1 MEQDLR
7 SIPAS
12 KLDKFI
18 ENHLPDTSFCANLR
32 EVIDVLCALLKDRS
46 FRGSSRR
53 VRASKGVKGGSS
65 GKGTALNGRPDAD
78 LVVFL
83 NNFTYF
89 EDRLNQQGLLI
100 TEIKKQL
107 CEMQHERRF
116 GVKFEVHSL
125 RSPSSQV
132 LSFKLCAP
140 DLLKEV
146 KFDVLPAYDL
156 LDHLNIPRKPNQ
168 QFYANLI
175 SGHAPPGKDGEFS
188 TCFMEFRKYF
198 LNWRPTKLKC
208 LIRLVTHW
216 YQLCKEKLGDP
227 LPPQYALELLTVY
240 AWERGSQL
248 TKFNTAQGFRTVLEL
263 VTKYKQ
269 LRIYWTVYYDFRH
282 REVSEYLHQQLK
294 KDRPVILD
302 PVDPTRNVAGL
313 NPKGWRRL
321 AGEAATWLQYPCFK
335 YGDSS
340 PVCSWE
346 VPTEVGVPTKYL
358 FCRIFW
364 LLFWSLFHFIF
375 GKTSSG

>member
-18 ENHLPDTSFCANLR
+18 ENHLPDTSFCADLR
-32 EVIDVLCALLKDRS
+32 EVIDALCALLKDRF
-46 FRGSSRR
+46 FRGPVRR
-53 VRASKGVKGGSS
+53 MRASKGVKG
-65 GKGTALNGRPDAD
+65 KCTALKGRSDAD

-83 NNFTYF
+83 NNLTYF
-89 EDRLNQQGLLI
+89 EDQLNQQGVLI
-100 TEIKKQL
+100 KEIKKQL
-107 CEMQHERRF
+107 YEVQHERRF
-116 GVKFEVHSL
+116 GVKFEVQSL
-125 RSPSSQV
+125 RSPNSRA
-132 LSFKLCAP
+132 LSFKLSAP

-156 LDHLNIPRKPNQ
+156 LDHLSILKKPNRQ
-168 QFYANLI
+168 LYANLI
-175 SGHAPPGKDGEFS
+175 SGRTPPGKDPKLS
-188 TCFMEFRKYF
+188 ICFMGLRKYF
-198 LNWRPTKLKC
+198 LNCRPTKLKR
-208 LIRLVTHW
+208 LIRLVTQW

-240 AWERGSQL
+240 AWESGSRDCE
-248 TKFNTAQGFRTVLEL
+248 FNTAQGFRTVLEL
-263 VTKYKQ
+263 VTKYKR
-269 LRIYWTVYYDFRH
+269 LRIYWTVYYDFRKTK
-282 REVSEYLHQQLK
+282 VSEYLHKLLQ

-302 PVDPTRNVAGL
+302 PADPTRNIAGL
-313 NPKGWRRL
+313 NPKDWRRL
-321 AGEAATWLQYPCFK
+321 AGEAAAWLQYPCFK
-335 YGDSS
+335 YRDGS

-346 VPTEVGVPTKYL
+346 VPTEVAVPTKYL

>member
-18 ENHLPDTSFCANLR
+18 ENHLPDTSFCADLR
-32 EVIDVLCALLKDRS
+32 ETIDALCALLKDRS
-46 FRGSSRR
+46 FQGPVRR
-53 VRASKGVKGGSS
+53 MRASKGVKG
-65 GKGTALNGRPDAD
+65 
-78 LVVFL
+78 V
-83 NNFTYF
+83 
-89 EDRLNQQGLLI
+89 LI
-100 TEIKKQL
+100 KEIKKQL
-107 CEMQHERRF
+107 CEIQHERRF

-125 RSPSSQV
+125 RSPNSRA
-132 LSFKLCAP
+132 LSFKLSAP

-156 LDHLNIPRKPNQ
+156 LDHLNILKKPNQ

-175 SGHAPPGKDGEFS
+175 SGHIPPGKEGELS
-188 TCFMEFRKYF
+188 SCFMGLRKYF
-198 LNWRPTKLKC
+198 LNCRPTKLKR

-240 AWERGSQL
+240 AWEHGSRV

-282 REVSEYLHQQLK
+282 QEVSEYLRQQLK

-302 PVDPTRNVAGL
+302 PADPTRNIAGL
-313 NPKGWRRL
+313 NPKDWRRL
-321 AGEAATWLQYPCFK
+321 AGEAAAWLQYPCFK
-335 YGDSS
+335 YRDGS

-346 VPTEVGVPTKYL
+346 VPVRTCHHHLRPPTP
-358 FCRIFW
+358 
-364 LLFWSLFHFIF
+364 LLFIYLENLPTQMWSLHSCGGHWLSLFHSHLSTVHRFH
-375 GKTSSG
+375 GLTGCLSG